1 VVRPRLPPRRCTARC
16 RVGLY
21 LILALEV
28 TGRLHGTKL
37 SFDQHT
43 QPNALQQRAFELL
56 ELERLLVQHPL
67 RERLYG
73 QLMLALYRAGRI
85 ADALGAYQHARRV
98 LVDDLGLEPG
108 RPLK

>member
-1 VVRPRLPPRRCTARC
+1 
-16 RVGLY
+16 
-21 LILALEV
+21 
-28 TGRLHGTKL
+28 
-37 SFDQHT
+37 
-43 QPNALQQRAFELL
+43 
-56 ELERLLVQHPL
+56 L